1 MTSRAYDILDPL
13 AGGADT
19 RVEVQ
24 PRSHASGGHVE
35 LSLRRRFETF
45 LLEQRAALASFL
57 RSRLPTEEDA
67 QDAVQESMVRLM
79 HYRDTEPPASWR
91 PLLYRIA
98 VNVAHDHAR
107 RARSRRAGGHV
118 SYEESLHALACENPP
133 QDERVAREQAAARLW
148 EALMTLPARSQEIY
162 VYNRIDGM
170 SYTEIARHC
179 GISTKAVGKHLARAL
194 ILLRQRLGDADLD
207 AL

>member
-1 MTSRAYDILDPL
+1 MNSRAYDILDPL
-13 AGGADT
+13 AGGADAQ
-19 RVEVQ
+19 VEVQ
-24 PRSHASGGHVE
+24 SRSQSSDGHVE
-35 LSLRRRFETF
+35 LSLRRRFEAF

-67 QDAVQESMVRLM
+67 QDAVQESMVRLL

-107 RARSRRAGGHV
+107 RAHSRCAGGHV
-118 SYEESLHALACENPP
+118 SYEESLHALPSENPP

-194 ILLRQRLGDADLD
+194 LMLRQRLGDADLD